1 MSENNVSYM
10 DNCVYL
16 KLDISIWTGKARLT
30 PEDIPDAVGDLPP
43 EALATLGSKRI
54 FDPQALR
61 PFNTAKTRAFRIC
74 DQYGVRCMGGW
85 LVDNGVLGN
94 LTAELD
100 KLRGEFEYGVGTF
113 ISTYEDGASN
123 WLQQFP
129 EWEGIIRAALP
140 DRTAIGKKFAFRYYV
155 LKVQTGNHDAQ
166 DATSEAPSTAAA
178 TIAAE
183 MARIREQVFG
193 DDRTTPVTSKTFS
206 CLDTLADRCDNMSFV
221 HAGFAH
227 LARLLRSMVVNST
240 DVNVV
245 RAFLIGLSTPEA
257 VAAVTRETRIYDFEK
272 DSLDMPE
279 PVTTPEPAAPVDM
292 PEPAVPVETS
302 EPAAPGTPNAA
313 DASLAAL
320 LADFM

>member
-43 EALATLGSKRI
+43 ETLATLGSKRI

-94 LTAELD
+94 LTVELD
-100 KLRGEFEYGVGTF
+100 RLRGEFEYSVGTF

-140 DRTAIGKKFAFRYYV
+140 DSTAIGKKFAFRYYV

-221 HAGFAH
+221 HTGFAH

-245 RAFLIGLSTPEA
+245 RAFLTGLSTPEA
-257 VAAVTRETRIYDFEK
+257 VAAVTQETRIYDFET
-272 DSLDMPE
+272 DSLDVSE
-279 PVTTPEPAAPVDM
+279 PVAEPAPVTMPEPAA
-292 PEPAVPVETS
+292 PVETS
-302 EPAAPGTPNAA
+302 EPAAPDTTPTAA

-320 LADFM
+320 LADFI

>member
-43 EALATLGSKRI
+43 ETLATLGSKRI

-61 PFNTAKTRAFRIC
+61 PFNTAKTRAFRVC

-94 LTAELD
+94 LTVELD

-113 ISTYEDGASN
+113 ISTYEEGASN
-123 WLQQFP
+123 WLRQFP

-140 DRTAIGKKFAFRYYV
+140 DSTAIGKKFAFRYYV

-245 RAFLIGLSTPEA
+245 RAFLTGLSTPEA

-320 LADFM
+320 LADFI

>member
-43 EALATLGSKRI
+43 ETLATLGSKRI

-74 DQYGVRCMGGW
+74 DQYGIRCMGGW

-113 ISTYEDGASN
+113 ISTYEEGASN

-140 DRTAIGKKFAFRYYV
+140 DSTAIGKKFAFRYYV

-221 HAGFAH
+221 HTGFAH

-240 DVNVV
+240 DVDVV
-245 RAFLIGLSTPEA
+245 RAFLTGLSTPEA

-292 PEPAVPVETS
+292 PEPAAPVETP
-302 EPAAPGTPNAA
+302 EPAAPDTPTAA

-320 LADFM
+320 LADFI

>member
-10 DNCVYL
+10 NDCVYL

-74 DQYGVRCMGGW
+74 DQYGIRCMGGW

-123 WLQQFP
+123 WLRQFP

-140 DRTAIGKKFAFRYYV
+140 DSTAIGKKFAFRYYV
-155 LKVQTGNHDAQ
+155 LKVQTENYDAQ

-183 MARIREQVFG
+183 MARIREQVFN

-245 RAFLIGLSTPEA
+245 RAFLTGLSTPEA
-257 VAAVTRETRIYDFEK
+257 VAAVTQETRIYDFEK
-272 DSLDMPE
+272 DSLD
-279 PVTTPEPAAPVDM
+279 VSEPAAPVET

-302 EPAAPGTPNAA
+302 EPAAPDTPTAA

-320 LADFM
+320 LADFI

>member
-43 EALATLGSKRI
+43 ETLATLGSKRI

-61 PFNTAKTRAFRIC
+61 PFNTAKTRAFRVC

-94 LTAELD
+94 LTVELD

-140 DRTAIGKKFAFRYYV
+140 DSTAFGKKFAFRYYV

-245 RAFLIGLSTPEA
+245 RAFLTGLSTPEA

-292 PEPAVPVETS
+292 PEPAVPVETP
-302 EPAAPGTPNAA
+302 EPAAPGTPTAA

-320 LADFM
+320 LADFV

>member
-43 EALATLGSKRI
+43 ETLATLGSKRI

-61 PFNTAKTRAFRIC
+61 PFNTAKTRAFRTC

-85 LVDNGVLGN
+85 LVDNGVLN
-94 LTAELD
+94 DLTAELD
-100 KLRGEFEYGVGTF
+100 RLRGEFDRSVGTF

-123 WLQQFP
+123 WLKQFP
-129 EWEGIIRAALP
+129 EWAGIIRAALP
-140 DRTAIGKKFAFRYYV
+140 DGTAIGKKFAFRYYV
-155 LKVQTGNHDAQ
+155 LKVQTGNHDAR

-193 DDRTTPVTSKTFS
+193 DDRTTPVTGKTFS

-221 HAGFAH
+221 HTGFAH

-240 DVNVV
+240 DVDVV
-245 RAFLIGLSTPEA
+245 RAFLTGLSTPEA
-257 VAAVTRETRIYDFEK
+257 VAAVTQETRIYDFER
-272 DSLDMPE
+272 DGLDMPE
-279 PVTTPEPAAPVDM
+279 PVAEPAPVTMPEPAAPVET
-292 PEPAVPVETS
+292 PEPA
-302 EPAAPGTPNAA
+302 AA
-313 DASLAAL
+313 DDGLAAL
-320 LADFM
+320 LADFV

>member
-10 DNCVYL
+10 NNCVYL

-30 PEDIPDAVGDLPP
+30 PEDIPDAVVDMPP

-61 PFNTAKTRAFRIC
+61 PFNAAKTKAFRTC

-85 LVDNGVLGN
+85 LVDNGVLNN

-100 KLRGEFEYGVGTF
+100 KMRGEFDRSVGTF

-140 DRTAIGKKFAFRYYV
+140 DSTNIGKKFAFRYYV
-155 LKVQTGNHDAQ
+155 LKVQTENHDAL

-183 MARIREQVFG
+183 IARIREQVFG
-193 DDRTTPVTSKTFS
+193 DDRTSPVTSKTFS

-221 HAGFAH
+221 HPGFAH

-245 RAFLIGLSTPEA
+245 RAFLTGLSTPEA
-257 VAAVTRETRIYDFEK
+257 VAAVTHETRIYDFET
-272 DSLDMPE
+272 DSLDMSE
-279 PVTTPEPAAPVDM
+279 PVAEPASVTMPEPAA
-292 PEPAVPVETS
+292 PVETS
-302 EPAAPGTPNAA
+302 EPAAPDTPTAA

-320 LADFM
+320 LADFI

>member
-10 DNCVYL
+10 NDCVYL

-43 EALATLGSKRI
+43 ETLATLGSKRI

-85 LVDNGVLGN
+85 LVDNGVLNN

-100 KLRGEFEYGVGTF
+100 KLRGEFEYSVGTF

-140 DRTAIGKKFAFRYYV
+140 DSTAIGKKFAFRYYV

-221 HAGFAH
+221 HTGFAH

-245 RAFLIGLSTPEA
+245 RAFLTGLSTPEA
-257 VAAVTRETRIYDFEK
+257 VAAVTQETRIYDFET
-272 DSLDMPE
+272 DSLDVSE
-279 PVTTPEPAAPVDM
+279 PVAEPAPVTMPEPAA
-292 PEPAVPVETS
+292 PVETS
-302 EPAAPGTPNAA
+302 EPAAPVTPTAA

-320 LADFM
+320 LADFI

>member
-10 DNCVYL
+10 NNCVYL

-30 PEDIPDAVGDLPP
+30 PEDIPDAVVDMPP
-43 EALATLGSKRI
+43 ETLATLGSKRI

-61 PFNTAKTRAFRIC
+61 PFNAAKTKAFRTC

-85 LVDNGVLGN
+85 LVDNGVLNN

-100 KLRGEFEYGVGTF
+100 RLRGEFDRSVGTF

-140 DRTAIGKKFAFRYYV
+140 DSTNIGKKFAFRYYV
-155 LKVQTGNHDAQ
+155 LKVQTENHDAL

-183 MARIREQVFG
+183 IARIREQVFG
-193 DDRTTPVTSKTFS
+193 DDRTSPVTSKTFS

-221 HAGFAH
+221 HPGFAH

-245 RAFLIGLSTPEA
+245 RAFLTGLSTPEA
-257 VAAVTRETRIYDFEK
+257 VAAVTHETRIYDFET
-272 DSLDMPE
+272 DSLDMSEPA
-279 PVTTPEPAAPVDM
+279 PVTMPEPAA
-292 PEPAVPVETS
+292 PVETS
-302 EPAAPGTPNAA
+302 EPAAPDTPTAA

-320 LADFM
+320 LADFI